1 MEEPAFVLAGKLVA
15 GDGRGTQF
23 DTEWSVLISD
33 RCAAAVARLVGAA
46 GAALGRFRMMTYF
59 GQPEDPRPQCQ
70 HGVSAGRNSKNRPVS
85 YDISPGRKGA
95 GKRGLECGA
104 GHSLTGDQRTYRN

>member
-1 MEEPAFVLAGKLVA
+1 MEEPASALAGPLVA

-33 RCAAAVARLVGAA
+33 RRAAAVARLVGAA
-46 GAALGRFRMMTYF
+46 GAALGGFTMMTYF
-59 GQPEDPRPQCQ
+59 GQPENLRPQCQ
-70 HGVSAGRNSKNRPVS
+70 HGVSAGRNSKHRPVG

-104 GHSLTGDQRTYRN
+104 GHGLTGDRN